1 MLDERIE
8 IKKLEEQ
15 IIKGRRTGEKETH
28 FYSCWADVLNL
39 YGQEL
44 YGAIN
49 NKLENTIVFKVRYCP
64 ELEELINK
72 ENFIIYWRNKKFK
85 IYYPDF
91 MNFKKEFIKIKC
103 NEVL

>member
-1 MLDERIE
+1 MMNERIK
-8 IKKLEEQ
+8 IYKQEEK
-15 IIKGRRTGEKETH
+15 IEKGRRQGSSPIL
-28 FYSCWADVLNL
+28 FYECWADVLNL

-44 YGAIN
+44 YGAMN

-72 ENFIIYWRNKKFK
+72 EKFIIYWRNRKFK

-91 MNFKKEFIKIKC
+91 MNFRKDFIKIKC

>member
-1 MLDERIE
+1 MMNERIK
-8 IKKLEEQ
+8 IYKQEEK
-15 IIKGRRTGEKETH
+15 IEKGRRQVSSPIL
-28 FYSCWADVLNL
+28 FYECWAEIKNL

-49 NKLENTIVFKVRYCP
+49 NKLENTIIFKIRYSL

-72 ENFIIYWRNKKFK
+72 DSFIVEWRNRKFK

-91 MNFKKEFIKIKC
+91 LNYKKRFINLKC

>member
-1 MLDERIE
+1 MMNERIK
-8 IKKLEEQ
+8 IYKQEEK
-15 IIKGRRTGEKETH
+15 IEKGRRREPSPIL
-28 FYSCWADVLNL
+28 FYECWAEIKNL

-44 YGAIN
+44 YGAMN

-72 ENFIIYWRNKKFK
+72 EKFIIYWRNRKFK

-91 MNFKKEFIKIKC
+91 MNFRKDFIKIKC